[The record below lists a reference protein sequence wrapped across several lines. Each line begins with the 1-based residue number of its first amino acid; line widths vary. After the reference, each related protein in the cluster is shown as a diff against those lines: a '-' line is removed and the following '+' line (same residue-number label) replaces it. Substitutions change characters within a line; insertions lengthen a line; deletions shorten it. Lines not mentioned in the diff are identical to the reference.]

1 MSRSKNESQNHRM
14 RRSGGML
21 WLMALV
27 FLVFPNVATDEAWG
41 QDRTSDWLEARGLD
55 ELLARHLENQLA
67 AAAGDASS
75 RGRLAARLAEIYAE
89 LLRVESDEARRLE
102 FVERSRDL
110 LKVVSGEDA
119 ASLRIALARN
129 RYLNAS
135 RVVENGRIELASD
148 EELAGAIRD
157 LTRLSEELEKVRRDL
172 KSRITALSRSKARR
186 AEQRLDITLRWDA
199 TAALLEGWSRYYVGR
214 SKGSTKELERA
225 QLAFGS
231 VLQGDD
237 PIPDPRDVSVDL
249 QVMEG
254 FSRAILGMGLTTSA
268 LVSSQAG
275 DLWLRRLEY
284 PETDAATRAAL
295 PGWRLAAELDAGDYR
310 RALDRLERLSA
321 RAGREGDE
329 VLPVVWLRL
338 AAVGGLRG
346 MEEGD
351 QTARVLAGTAMAELA
366 GRGELAQ
373 VRDLAD
379 RFGTEALG
387 REGFAFRYVRGIEA
401 YRVATEA
408 RQADDAKTAAES
420 FEQAVV
426 ELRAAIE
433 EPDAAAFAA
442 ARAGCEALI
451 GWSLLELGRAEEA
464 ADAFE
469 SAAGSSTGDRR
480 ADALWGAIV
489 ALDRIVESGG
499 DDASDAAS
507 RRDDLSSRFVDAFPA
522 DDRAPSLLVR
532 RIAVEENP
540 GEDDL
545 EVLLGVP
552 STHPTWELARRR
564 AAQALYRIYRGART
578 GERSTPGARMLAV
591 ADELL
596 GRTRGNGIFMLDL
609 RGVDGMLLRQAAE
622 VSTDP
627 EVHDTVRAAR
637 YLAQIETAA
646 ERGGFEALPDILN
659 EVAYRRVGLA
669 LGGGDF
675 EEAGKR
681 MLAMPT
687 VKDTPEAERWSR
699 LAAQRVHRAAV
710 DRMRS
715 GRIEVDIARAAVDGG
730 ERYLELQMSS
740 PEGESESDGGVQD
753 PFAVLDRDRML
764 PFAASVAAA
773 RDALFRAAGD
783 PEDAIEALAWYRAIL
798 ERRPLDGSV
807 LEATGDLSMVTGDDD
822 LALDC
827 WRRLVRGAVSGSET
841 WWKARARQIAVLL
854 KIDPVRAGEVLA
866 QVRALY
872 PDLGIEPWKT
882 ELRNLDVKIDIA
894 IKEIQ
899 SSESEPDAESEF
911 GSDEEVSRDQ

>member
-1 MSRSKNESQNHRM
+1 MKRP
-14 RRSGGML
+14 GGML
-21 WLMALV
+21 LATVLV
-27 FLVFPNVATDEAWG
+27 LAVASGFGEARG
-41 QDRTSDWLEARGLD
+41 QDRTSEWLEARGLN
-55 ELLARHLENQLA
+55 ELLSVHLENQLTA
-67 AAAGDASS
+67 ATGDAPS
-75 RGRLAARLAEIYAE
+75 RGRLAARLAEVYAE
-89 LLRVESDEARRLE
+89 LLRVEPDEGRRLE
-102 FVERSRDL
+102 FVERSKDL

-135 RVVENGRIELASD
+135 RLVENGRIQIASD
-148 EELAGAIRD
+148 EELAGAIRE
-157 LTRLSEELEKVRRDL
+157 LARLADELERVRRDL
-172 KSRITALSRSKARR
+172 KSRISNLLRSKSRR
-186 AEQRLDITLRWDA
+186 AEQRLDTTLRWES

-214 SKGSTKELERA
+214 AEGSTAELERA
-225 QLAFGS
+225 QLALGS
-231 VLQGDD
+231 VLQGED
-237 PIPDPRDVSVDL
+237 PIPDPDDVSVDL

-268 LVSSQAG
+268 LVSTQAG

-284 PETDAATRAAL
+284 PETDAATRKAL

-310 RALDRLERLSA
+310 RALDRLERLSD

-329 VLPVVWLRL
+329 ALPVVWLRL

-346 MEEGD
+346 MEDGD
-351 QTARVLAGTAMAELA
+351 QTARVLAGTALAELA

-408 RQADDAKTAAES
+408 RQAGDAGTASAS
-420 FEQAVV
+420 FERAVV
-426 ELRAAIE
+426 ELQAAIE
-433 EPDAAAFAA
+433 QPDAAAFAA

-451 GWSLLELGRAEEA
+451 GWSLLELGRAAEA

-469 SAAGSSTGDRR
+469 SAAASSSGDRR

-499 DDASDAAS
+499 SDASGAAS

-540 GEDDL
+540 GADDL

-564 AAQALYRIYRGART
+564 AAQALYRAYRSARS
-578 GERSTPGARMLAV
+578 GERTEPGARMLVV

-596 GRTRGNGIFMLDL
+596 GRSREDGIFMADL

-627 EVHDTVRAAR
+627 EVHDAVRAAR

-646 ERGGFEALPDILN
+646 ERGGFDGLPDILN

-669 LGGGDF
+669 LGAGDF

-681 MLAMPT
+681 MLALPM
-687 VKDTPEAERWSR
+687 VSGTPEADRWSR
-699 LAAQRVHRAAV
+699 LAAQRVHRSAV

-715 GRIEVDIARAAVDGG
+715 GRIEVQIARAAVDGG
-730 ERYLELQMSS
+730 ERYLELQMASS
-740 PEGESESDGGVQD
+740 EEDPAVEGGEGDR
-753 PFAVLDRDRML
+753 FLVLDRDRML

-783 PEDAIEALAWYRAIL
+783 PDDAVEALAWYRAIL
-798 ERRPLDGSV
+798 DRRPLDGSV
-807 LEATGDLSMVTGDDD
+807 LEASGDLAMVTGDDEF
-822 LALDC
+822 ALDC

-841 WWKARARQIAVLL
+841 WWKARARQISVLL
-854 KIDPVRAGEVLA
+854 KSDPVRAGEVLA
-866 QVRALY
+866 QVRVLY
-872 PDLGIEPWKT
+872 PDLGSDPWKS
-882 ELRNLDVKIDIA
+882 ELRDLDVKIDIA
-894 IKEIQ
+894 IEESKA
-899 SSESEPDAESEF
+899 SEPDRDPEDGERDS
-911 GSDEEVSRDQ
+911 GTDGEVSREQ